1 MVKKLN
7 VARSGYYSWLQRQ
20 SNPGKRAQQDEEIA
34 ADIELV
40 FKTHRRGYGS
50 PRIHQELRENGRHIS
65 RKRVERLMKR
75 QGAEH
80 LDLLACQLRSTAKL
94 WPAGIRESR
103 RMASSSCCR

>member
-1 MVKKLN
+1 
-7 VARSGYYSWLQRQ
+7 
-20 SNPGKRAQQDEEIA
+20 
-34 ADIELV
+34 
-40 FKTHRRGYGS
+40 
-50 PRIHQELRENGRHIS
+50 
-65 RKRVERLMKR
+65 MKR